1 MAAGVVGLGEA
12 LQQGF
17 QIAMAGNRDAQ
28 PLALDPSVE
37 ALHHA
42 ICAGRVGPCLAMGHP
57 KLPAGRLEAV
67 SREAGAAVGQPMGDL
82 EGKGLDGLLQE
93 GDRAALGFIIPD
105 GQVDEAGG
113 AVDGHIEGP
122 LAALAV
128 LGAQLGP
135 VLHVPVH
142 EAKIVVFEGPVRFTG
157 AACGRQA
164 AQAFG
169 FQDAVDRVAVKMGQK
184 VGDPKREIIQGKA
197 GRTP

>member
-1 MAAGVVGLGEA
+1 MTERRSNTPILSAADILAAA
-12 LQQGF
+12 LTT
-17 QIAMAGNRDAQ
+17 AVPAT
-28 PLALDPSVE
+28 DPS
-37 ALHHA
+37 AA
-42 ICAGRVGPCLAMGHP
+42 IKACWT
-57 KLPAGRLEAV
+57 
-67 SREAGAAVGQPMGDL
+67 S
-82 EGKGLDGLLQE
+82 
-93 GDRAALGFIIPD
+93 
-105 GQVDEAGG
+105 

-184 VGDPKREIIQGKA
+184 VGDPKCEIIQGKA